1 MGCGLCHGPAAAP
14 ISKLRELY
22 CNTAGIQAHCLV
34 NAAVASCSIWIRTGW
49 LQKSPFPGCSRMACG
64 ENRAGVCCMQRMR
77 SMSYLVVLFLC
88 CASVDQSHCSLL
100 GLGPPAGD
108 PGHFRSIQFLAL
120 PPLLHVVSLSL
131 GPQLCAPEIFPLL
144 PFAQGLFCRQSS
156 FQDSGWIPDRCVTG
170 SFAAD
175 AGLTLNL

>member
-34 NAAVASCSIWIRTGW
+34 NAAVVSCSIWIRTGW

-77 SMSYLVVLFLC
+77 SMSYLVVLFL
-88 CASVDQSHCSLL
+88 
-100 GLGPPAGD
+100 
-108 PGHFRSIQFLAL
+108 
-120 PPLLHVVSLSL
+120 PLLIKATAPSWAWGHQLVTLDILGASSSWLFLLSCMLFHCHWALSCVLQKSFPSCLLLKGYSAHNPPSKIPGGSQTGVSR
-131 GPQLCAPEIFPLL
+131 AALL
-144 PFAQGLFCRQSS
+144 QML
-156 FQDSGWIPDRCVTG
+156 V
-170 SFAAD
+170 
-175 AGLTLNL
+175 